1 MSNTNRAVKRPLE
14 ANERNE
20 SSQVAKKQ
28 RKPMKP
34 RSFVWE
40 FFKKIQNPDV
50 VQCNLCDKTVSY
62 VGRNTN
68 GMSSHLRTNHE
79 ISEQWV
85 NDRKAEEQAARRGL
99 NDETSEE
106 EEETEENEIS
116 SQEINRLVQGMYIFM
131 FLVIRLN
138 LINLFCGLI
147 LSLVLLI
154 R

>member
-1 MSNTNRAVKRPLE
+1 MSNTNRAAKRPLE
-14 ANERNE
+14 SHEENE
-20 SSQVAKKQ
+20 SSQVAKRQ

-50 VQCNLCDKTVSY
+50 VQCNMCDKKVSY

-85 NDRKAEEQAARRGL
+85 KDKKAEEQAAMRDL
-99 NDETSEE
+99 NDETLDEEE

-116 SQEINRLVQGMYIFM
+116 SQEINRLVQGMY
-131 FLVIRLN
+131 N
-138 LINLFCGLI
+138 L
-147 LSLVLLI
+147 SE
-154 R
+154 